1 MSEENIH
8 TSKKNAGLFE
18 LIYKNNI
25 VLISLIVLITLIF
38 VNQFILMTSFATASI
53 SNVNSVSLSDAD
65 LYKAKGT
72 IQSIALLY
80 PVREIKIDSDA
91 IKMMIPKGT
100 PDYGEKMGV
109 SFDDSKS
116 LDKMA
121 KAYSAIKAELQK
133 DPEKWKRYLNLATKP
148 VGISCEFCCGVGP
161 IGITS
166 NGDIACGCSHN
177 VALQTL
183 TMWLM
188 KNTDYTDAQI
198 TKEAMKWKSLWFPKN
213 MVQLAKKAADAL
225 N

>member
-1 MSEENIH
+1 MSEENSNEH
-8 TSKKNAGLFE
+8 SKKKGGLFE
-18 LIYKNNI
+18 LIYKNNV
-25 VLISLIVLITLIF
+25 VLISLILLIALIF
-38 VNQFILMTSFATASI
+38 VNQFILMTSFAVAGTSDSKVI
-53 SNVNSVSLSDAD
+53 LSDTD
-65 LYKAKGT
+65 LYKSKGT
-72 IQSIALLY
+72 IQSIALLF
-80 PVREIKIDSDA
+80 PVKEIKTDADA

-100 PDYGEKMGV
+100 PDYGEAMGV

-121 KAYSAIKAELQK
+121 RAYSAIKVELQK

-166 NGDIACGCSHN
+166 KGDISCGCSHN
-177 VALQTL
+177 VAVQTL

-198 TKEAMKWKSLWFPKN
+198 TKEVLKWKTLWFPKN
-213 MVQLAKKAADAL
+213 MVQLAKQAADAL